1 MVRRAKVR
9 VVVFLPPDLVDQYTA
24 LAKKY
29 SVPRSELLRLA
40 IQRGHR
46 SMEAWCERNRREF
59 SAEGV
64 APETGSVA
72 RKSGVGGSGSDQES
86 SPFARLEEF
95 CRVLVDREPDL
106 ASEQIAVMAKAQA
119 AVFGVPD
126 SEVEELVSG
135 MLAELFPA
143 ELEESEGSPGAGG
156 GVDLD

>member
-1 MVRRAKVR
+1 M
-9 VVVFLPPDLVDQYTA
+9 
-24 LAKKY
+24 
-29 SVPRSELLRLA
+29 
-40 IQRGHR
+40 
-46 SMEAWCERNRREF
+46 
-59 SAEGV
+59 
-64 APETGSVA
+64 
-72 RKSGVGGSGSDQES
+72 
-86 SPFARLEEF
+86 
-95 CRVLVDREPDL
+95 LVDREPDL